1 MSAGK
6 VIIPCQAV
14 CNKMFIE
21 AMPEQLRHLN
31 RLENFSFSKNFA
43 QRSSDNAWKRRVY
56 KN

>member
-1 MSAGK
+1 MPAGK

-21 AMPEQLRHLN
+21 AIREQLSHLN